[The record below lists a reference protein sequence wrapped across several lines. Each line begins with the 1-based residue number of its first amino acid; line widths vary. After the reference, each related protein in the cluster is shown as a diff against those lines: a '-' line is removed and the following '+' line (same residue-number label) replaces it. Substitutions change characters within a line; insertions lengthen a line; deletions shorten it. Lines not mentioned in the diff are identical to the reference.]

1 MRGPVG
7 GDREPGA
14 GGSSGSGSG
23 AAVAVVRLIE
33 KLFFN
38 NLLEEFVG
46 GKSTPCD
53 AARTPCHDTLDGRE
67 GVLYRCR
74 QRLPVTKG
82 LR

>member
-1 MRGPVG
+1 MG
-7 GDREPGA
+7 GDRETGA

-46 GKSTPCD
+46 GKSTLATLRAHLAMIRWMEGKGFYTG
-53 AARTPCHDTLDGRE
+53 AARGFR
-67 GVLYRCR
+67 
-74 QRLPVTKG
+74 
-82 LR
+82 